1 MQCFKCKGD
10 LDEHGH
16 CPQCDPVEK
25 VQVMSDE
32 EIEEYRGLTIED
44 KESAQRNESFRYQ
57 HERSG
62 KNPYERVY
70 IRQFGL
76 QPLSWRAKIT
86 MGLVVLG
93 IVAAGFFALSLL
105 LPLLLIGAAVSAVI
119 WLLLRFLR

>member
-10 LDEHGH
+10 LDGHGR

-25 VQVMSDE
+25 VQVMSE
-32 EIEEYRGLTIED
+32 EDIEEYRGLTIED
-44 KESAQRNESFRYQ
+44 KESAQRNEGFRYQ
-57 HERSG
+57 RERASQ
-62 KNPYERVY
+62 NPYDRVY
-70 IRQFGL
+70 IKQFGL
-76 QPLSWRAKIT
+76 HPLSWRAKIT

-93 IVAAGFFALSLL
+93 IVAAGVFALSLL

>member
-62 KNPYERVY
+62 QNPYERVY

-93 IVAAGFFALSLL
+93 IVAAGVFALSLL
-105 LPLLLIGAAVSAVI
+105 LPLIIIGVAVGAVI
-119 WLLLRFLR
+119 WTLLRFLR